1 MDVLEFII
9 IVIILCAII
18 FLIYFFIRGAKGD
31 ISLDR
36 PVESRVD
43 EYLDRRFQH
52 MVEEWQL
59 ISHPKLQQ
67 FKEQHYKE
75 IENDEARL
83 AELKKYESGMQTTLS
98 TLEARLDT
106 LEKELA
112 RKGSAKK

>member
-9 IVIILCAII
+9 IVIILCALI
-18 FLIYFFIRGAKGD
+18 FLIYYFIRGAKGD
-31 ISLDR
+31 ISLAR

-43 EYLDRRFQH
+43 EYLDRRFQQ

-59 ISHPKLQQ
+59 VSHPRLQQ

-83 AELKKYESGMQTTLS
+83 VELKKYESGMQTTL
-98 TLEARLDT
+98 TNLEARLDT
-106 LEKELA
+106 VEKELA
-112 RKGSAKK
+112 QKGTTKK